1 VTTKMVTPIN
11 NKLPLLELFSK
22 KILEPPKQAYQDNVE
37 NGQTK

>member
-1 VTTKMVTPIN
+1 MKMAVPTN
-11 NKLPLLELFSK
+11 NKLPLLEAFSK